1 LKGCEAASFA
11 NPRESD
17 FDSCLFAE
25 FAAGFLN
32 YPFTK
37 LPNYQI
43 RCAFVIKLIVPMN
56 TECNRI
62 AYQLASTINGE
73 AWYGD
78 SLREILNGV
87 TSEQAKAH
95 PIPNAHSI
103 WEIVVHVNAWIKF
116 FSGAIQGTPI
126 PAWST
131 MPKELDWPPVKDTS
145 EQAWKEAVNIF
156 FDEHLRLVETIKSFG
171 DERLEATVPG
181 RTYNFYRLFQSAT
194 QHAVYHA
201 GQIALLKK
209 MIA

>member
-1 LKGCEAASFA
+1 M
-11 NPRESD
+11 
-17 FDSCLFAE
+17 
-25 FAAGFLN
+25 
-32 YPFTK
+32 T
-37 LPNYQI
+37 
-43 RCAFVIKLIVPMN
+43 

-87 TSEQAKAH
+87 TAEQAKAH

-131 MPKELDWPPVKDTS
+131 MPKEMDWPPVKDTN
-145 EQAWKEAVNIF
+145 EQAWKEAVNTF

-194 QHAVYHA
+194 QHAVYHS

-209 MIA
+209 MVDSCSLRISTGLPSEVCDAGILPVVITDDQRQESAIFTRSC

>member
-1 LKGCEAASFA
+1 MWF
-11 NPRESD
+11 
-17 FDSCLFAE
+17 
-25 FAAGFLN
+25 
-32 YPFTK
+32 
-37 LPNYQI
+37 I
-43 RCAFVIKLIVPMN
+43 VFVMT

-87 TSEQAKAH
+87 TAEQAKAH

-131 MPKELDWPPVKDTS
+131 MPKELDWPPVKDMN
-145 EQAWKEAVNIF
+145 EQAWKQAISTF

-194 QHAVYHA
+194 QHAVYHS

-209 MIA
+209 MAI